1 MAHHGATSE
10 VTGGPAIPVSRPLAW
25 AVFALTFGLLISDY
39 MSRQVLNA
47 VFPVLKAEW
56 GLTDARLGAL
66 GGAVALM
73 VGLLAFPLSLMADAW
88 GRVKS
93 IALMAV
99 LWSLATFA
107 CGLSHSYGQMLGAR
121 LLVGVGEAAYGS
133 VGIAVVLSVFPAS
146 LRATLTAAF
155 MAGGMFGSVFGMGM
169 GGALA
174 GALGWRWAFSAMALL
189 GLALAVVYPLVVRPG
204 LLDLPV
210 RAARA
215 RPASVGQHCA
225 SPLASLVRAPSVVAA
240 YIGSGLQL
248 FVSAAVLAW
257 IPSYL
262 NRDYGL
268 RVDRAAVA
276 AAAFVLVSGVG
287 MIACGMLSDRL
298 CAGAPRR
305 KIVLACVYCLL
316 TGLLLGA
323 GFRLHAGALQ
333 LALIAAGMFVSAG
346 VTGPSGAMV
355 ANLTHP
361 SVQGAAFATLT
372 LSNNLLGLAPG
383 PFLVGALADRI
394 GLAGAM
400 QVLPLMSLAAL
411 AVFLFAH
418 GRYLQDL
425 RDVGAGV
432 GQARTQTVPTPTDTA
447 GAAAEPCP

>member
-1 MAHHGATSE
+1 MAHHSVISGDGA
-10 VTGGPAIPVSRPLAW
+10 PAIAVSRPFAW

-56 GLTDARLGAL
+56 RLTDSSLGAL

-73 VGLLAFPLSLMADAW
+73 VGLLTFPLSLLADAW

-99 LWSLATFA
+99 LWSLATLA
-107 CGLSHSYGQMLGAR
+107 CGLARSYDQMLGAR
-121 LLVGVGEAAYGS
+121 FLVGIGEAAYGS

-155 MAGGMFGSVFGMGM
+155 MAGGMFGSVFGMGL

-174 GALGWRWAFSAMALL
+174 GAVGWRWSFVAMALF
-189 GLALAVVYPLVVRPG
+189 GLALAIIYPLVVRPRR
-204 LLDLPV
+204 LDVPARLGRVQAGPV
-210 RAARA
+210 RR
-215 RPASVGQHCA
+215 RGPA
-225 SPLASLVRAPSVVAA
+225 PLMSLVSAPSVVAA
-240 YIGSGLQL
+240 YVGSGLQL

-262 NRDYGL
+262 NRYYAL
-268 RVDRAAVA
+268 KPDRASIA

-298 CAGAPRR
+298 GRGAPER
-305 KIVLACVYCLL
+305 KIVLACIYCLL
-316 TGLLLGA
+316 TAMLLGV
-323 GFRLHAGALQ
+323 GFRVPAGPLQ

-361 SVQGAAFATLT
+361 AVQGAAFATLT

-383 PFLVGALADRI
+383 PFITGALADRTS
-394 GLAGAM
+394 LLGAL
-400 QVLPLMSLAAL
+400 QIIPFMSLPAL
-411 AVFLFAH
+411 AVFLFACS
-418 GRYLQDL
+418 RYLGDL
-425 RDVGAGV
+425 EGVEAMRAPTQLAEAGI
-432 GQARTQTVPTPTDTA
+432 
-447 GAAAEPCP
+447 